1 MADFFNEIM
10 DDIDKLT
17 EDQIS
22 QLMAALEVKRTGSQ
36 TIKDSIKDDD
46 GTPMAC
52 PHCGSISIKKHGKI
66 DGRQRY
72 KVSAQ

>member
-10 DDIDKLT
+10 ADIDKLT

-46 GTPMAC
+46 LFR
-52 PHCGSISIKKHGKI
+52 SK
-66 DGRQRY
+66 
-72 KVSAQ
+72 